1 MNTPRTTSPASALA
15 IVILAAGQGS
25 RMKSNLP
32 KVLHTVGGRPM
43 VLHCLDAAQGLNPAR
58 IVVVTGHGA
67 EQVESTVH
75 AADRSVVFARQESQ
89 NGTGHAVLQTKAALE
104 GFTGN
109 VLVLYADAPSLTT
122 AVLSSFAA
130 AHAAAGNAVTFLS
143 TGIAN
148 PFGFGRMVRNTEG
161 KITGIVE
168 EKNAT
173 PEQKAITEV
182 NTGLML
188 AHTDH
193 LWTLLDALEPNPP
206 KNEYYLT
213 DLLHLAIKQGLP
225 AGAHVAQGGWELLG
239 VNDKVQLA
247 TAETAFQN
255 TLRTLMQEVGVTLHQ
270 PETCFFRHDTVVEPG
285 AVVGPFVV
293 CGEGVIIE
301 AGAVIAPFTHLENS
315 TIKAGATVG
324 PFARLRGGSI
334 VESMAHIGN
343 FVELKNTT
351 FGSGSKAGHLS
362 YLGDAVV
369 GPETNI
375 GAGTITANYN
385 HKTKIK
391 SQTTIGANASTGSHT
406 TLVAPVTL
414 GRGATTGAGTVIRQD
429 VADGE
434 LVLSTPEQKRKTGY
448 N

>member
-1 MNTPRTTSPASALA
+1 MNTPLA

-32 KVLHTVGGRPM
+32 KVLHTIGGKPM
-43 VLHCLDAAQGLNPAR
+43 VLHCLDAAKGLNPTR
-58 IVVVTGHGA
+58 MVVVTGHGA
-67 EQVESTVH
+67 EHVETAVH
-75 AADRSVVFARQESQ
+75 GADASALFARQENQ
-89 NGTGHAVLQTKAALE
+89 NGTGHAVLQTRTALE

-122 AVLSSFAA
+122 GVLAGFVA
-130 AHAAAGNAVTFLS
+130 AHEHAGNAVTFLS
-143 TGIAN
+143 TNIAN
-148 PFGFGRMVRNTEG
+148 PFGFGRMVRDSSG
-161 KITGIVE
+161 KVTGIVE
-168 EKNAT
+168 EKNAS
-173 PEQKAITEV
+173 PEQRVITEV

-188 AHTDH
+188 ARTEH
-193 LWTLLDALEPNPP
+193 LWTLLDSLEPNPP

-213 DLLHLAIKQGLP
+213 DLLHLALKHNLP
-225 AGAHVAQGGWELLG
+225 AGAHVARGGWELLG

-247 TAETAFQN
+247 TAETAFQ
-255 TLRTLMQEVGVTLHQ
+255 TGLRTLMQEVGVTLHQ

-293 CGEGVIIE
+293 CGEGVTIE
-301 AGAVIAPFTHLENS
+301 EGAVIAPFTHLENC
-315 TIKAGATVG
+315 TIQAGATVG
-324 PFARLRGGSI
+324 PFARLRGGTT

-369 GPETNI
+369 GAETNI

-385 HKTKIK
+385 HKTKLK

-414 GRGATTGAGTVIRQD
+414 GRGATTGAGTVIRND

-434 LVLSTPEQKRKTGY
+434 LVLSTPDQKRKPGY